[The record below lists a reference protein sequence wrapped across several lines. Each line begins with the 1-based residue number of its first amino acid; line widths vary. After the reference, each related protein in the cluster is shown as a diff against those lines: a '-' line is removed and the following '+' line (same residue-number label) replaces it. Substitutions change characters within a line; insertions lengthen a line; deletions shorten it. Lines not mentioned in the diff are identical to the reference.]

1 MILFVYGTL
10 KRGERNHRL
19 IADQRFVREA
29 VTAPVYRVIDLGSHP
44 GMVRDDGTG
53 VSVHGELWDVSDC
66 CLAELDEF
74 EGIPDPFAREP
85 VVIADSDEE
94 VQAYLWVR
102 GIPSA
107 ARSGD
112 RWPVR

>member
-29 VTAPVYRVIDLGSHP
+29 VTALRYRVIDLGPHP
-44 GMVRDDGTG
+44 GMVHDEFTG
-53 VSVHGELWDVSDC
+53 LAVRGELWDVSDC
-66 CLAELDEF
+66 CLAELDEL
-74 EGIPDPFAREP
+74 EEVPDPFAREP
-85 VVIADSDEE
+85 VVSANFGED

-102 GIPSA
+102 GSPPA
-107 ARSGD
+107 ARTGD
-112 RWPVR
+112 HWPMG